1 MTIYRT
7 EHNKEN
13 PYFMLNRAGVNDDKL
28 SFKAV
33 GILTYLLSKPDKWEV
48 HENDLVNRHTEGA
61 CAVRT
66 GLKELAEA
74 GYFVKIQV
82 RNEKN
87 QIVGWITEVHEI
99 PIEQAKGE
107 KDKFFHIAE
116 NPHSGNC
123 TNRKTADIVSN
134 DSLGSKERKKSSDDP
149 LPSTSDRDG
158 KYLLE
163 LLRAAGFMYLD
174 SQPTKIAMQLE
185 SDYTD
190 GQLRTALTKT
200 VDAHQKQIK
209 TGKRGITAPM
219 AYMASVLRGMDDD
232 AAAVSD
238 KAADANVINLAYLL
252 ENAQ

>member
-1 MTIYRT
+1 MNQLDS
-7 EHNKEN
+7 EPVQN
-13 PYFMLNRAGVNDDKL
+13 LNTQKKVL
-28 SFKAV
+28 
-33 GILTYLLSKPDKWEV
+33 
-48 HENDLVNRHTEGA
+48 
-61 CAVRT
+61 
-66 GLKELAEA
+66 
-74 GYFVKIQV
+74 
-82 RNEKN
+82 
-87 QIVGWITEVHEI
+87 
-99 PIEQAKGE
+99 
-107 KDKFFHIAE
+107 
-116 NPHSGNC
+116 
-123 TNRKTADIVSN
+123 
-134 DSLGSKERKKSSDDP
+134 KERKKSSDDP

-219 AYMASVLRGMDDD
+219 AYMASVLRGMDDA

-238 KAADANVINLAYLL
+238 KAADANVVNLAYLL